1 MFATMD
7 ILFVG
12 GTRFVGRAM
21 AEVAQ
26 QRGHTVTVLHRGR
39 SKPDSLAD
47 AEHLLADRDADLSV
61 LDGRRFDATIDVCAY
76 VPRQVSA
83 LAEALGGRGGHHVY
97 ISTMSVYADTDKAG
111 LTESGQLAQL
121 DDPST
126 EEVTEETYG
135 GLKVL
140 CEQAAQA
147 AYGDRLTIIRPTY
160 VVGPHDPTGRF
171 TWWVRRAARG
181 GEILAPGPMDSP
193 IQLVDARDQGEF
205 TISLVEQGRAGIFN
219 SVTSP
224 QGTSFEDMLVATVEA
239 VGPADARLTWVDGA
253 WLKEQGETYSS
264 LPLWTEGEYEWL
276 MAADPSA
283 AAGAGLTARP
293 LTETVSDTLAWIE
306 AEEPPL
312 VEGWGITP
320 EREAELLNAWH
331 SR

>member
-1 MFATMD
+1 MFTGMD

-21 AEVAQ
+21 AEAAQ
-26 QRGHTVTVLHRGR
+26 QRGHAVTVLHRGR
-39 SKPDSLAD
+39 SQPDSLAD
-47 AEHLLADRDADLSV
+47 AEHLLADRDGDLSV

-76 VPRQVSA
+76 VPRQVSS
-83 LAEALGGRGGHHVY
+83 LAAALGGRGGHHVY
-97 ISTMSVYADTDKAG
+97 VSTMSVYADTDRAG
-111 LTESGQLAQL
+111 LTESGKLATL

-147 AYGDRLTIIRPTY
+147 AYGDQLTIIRPTY
-160 VVGPHDPTGRF
+160 VVGPNDPTGRF

-181 GEILAPGPMDSP
+181 GEILAPGPEDSP
-193 IQLVDARDQGEF
+193 IQLVDARDQGEW
-205 TISLVEQGRAGIFN
+205 TISLVEKGTAGIFN

-224 QGTSFEDMLVATVEA
+224 QGFSFEDMLTATVQA
-239 VGPADARLTWVDGA
+239 VGPDGTRLTWVDGG
-253 WLKEQGETYSS
+253 WLKQQGESYNS

-276 MAADPSA
+276 MAADPTA
-283 AAGAGLTARP
+283 AVDAGLTARP
-293 LTETVSDTLAWIE
+293 LTETVADTLAWIE
-306 AEEPPL
+306 SEEPPP
-312 VEGWGITP
+312 VDGWGLTP
-320 EREAELLNAWH
+320 EREAELLSAWH